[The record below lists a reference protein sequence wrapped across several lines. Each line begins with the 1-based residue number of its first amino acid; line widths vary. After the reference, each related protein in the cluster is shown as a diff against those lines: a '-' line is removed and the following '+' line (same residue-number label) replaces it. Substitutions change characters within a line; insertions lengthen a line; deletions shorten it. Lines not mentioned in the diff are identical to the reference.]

1 MDSKTLCLAVL
12 ARGPASGYEIKK
24 TLEQPPHSLFQD
36 TSFGS
41 IYPALTRLAEE
52 GSVTV
57 TAFAQQK
64 RPAKKVFALSDSGRA
79 RLVERL
85 SQPPGPDRFRS
96 DFLFTLLNGDL
107 LPPALL
113 LRTIDTRI
121 AELEEKLRVMSDGGP
136 TDSTPCGDFLH
147 GLGKAY
153 YGAVLAYLRDNRPR
167 LAKELARRADD
178 DPKPPRSRRD

>member
-1 MDSKTLCLAVL
+1 MDTKTLCLAVL

-57 TAFAQQK
+57 TAFAQQN
-64 RPAKKVFALSDSGRA
+64 RPAKKVFALSDIGHA
-79 RLVERL
+79 RLVEAL

-113 LRTIDTRI
+113 LRTIDGRI
-121 AELEEKLRVMSDGGP
+121 AELEEKLRAMKDHDDSDA
-136 TDSTPCGDFLH
+136 SPCGTFLH
-147 GLGKAY
+147 GLGIAY
-153 YGAVLAYLRDNRPR
+153 YGAVLTYLRDHRPQ
-167 LAKELARRADD
+167 LAEALAHQAANDQKRAAE
-178 DPKPPRSRRD
+178 